1 MQKANPSTALET
13 KPAGAA
19 VAQTTAPAT
28 PAAPVAAAAPVTPI
42 EPALTAKPASTP
54 KPARKPAA
62 KVAAKAPVKAAEEMS
77 VKAATAKAPTKAP
90 AKAQAKA
97 PAKAPAAP
105 TPVAA
110 KPGKTAAKAAPAAVA
125 KPAKAI
131 KQKLVRDSFTFPEAE
146 YLTLVALKKRLLAA
160 GTEVKKGE
168 LMRAGL
174 ALLSTLATPALASAV
189 GRVEKLKTGRPS
201 K

>member
-1 MQKANPSTALET
+1 MQKTNPSTALET

-19 VAQTTAPAT
+19 VAQPTAPAT
-28 PAAPVAAAAPVTPI
+28 PAAPVAAAARVTPI
-42 EPALTAKPASTP
+42 EPALTAKPASAP
-54 KPARKPAA
+54 APARKPAA
-62 KVAAKAPVKAAEEMS
+62 KVAPKASVKAVEKVS
-77 VKAATAKAPTKAP
+77 VKAATAKAP

-110 KPGKTAAKAAPAAVA
+110 KPGKTAAKGAPAAVA
-125 KPAKAI
+125 KAAKAI
-131 KQKLVRDSFTFPEAE
+131 KQKLVRDSFTFPEPE
-146 YLTLVALKKRLLAA
+146 YQTLVALKKRLLAA

-168 LMRAGL
+168 LIRAGL
-174 ALLSTLATPALASAV
+174 ALLSTLDASALTAAI